1 MPSFSSL
8 SALRKYIISN
18 SQEGMSIVGEKVKEV
33 LREYVQNDV
42 YDSYEPTK
50 YKRTYELIDSITVKV
65 VGTVGDSIMVEVYFD
80 EDKMSHTTLFGD
92 DNLGVE
98 VGDNVYIPKWVDE
111 GYTWRPNRA
120 EKNTTN
126 FMKDTIRE
134 LESGS
139 GGYPLYVVGLVNYLK
154 TKGIQV
160 VNL

>member
-92 DNLGVE
+92 DNLVVE

-111 GYTWRPNRA
+111 GYT
-120 EKNTTN
+120 
-126 FMKDTIRE
+126 
-134 LESGS
+134 
-139 GGYPLYVVGLVNYLK
+139 
-154 TKGIQV
+154 
-160 VNL
+160 